1 MANPNIVSVTSIYA
15 GNAGWNLSGTA
26 TTTLLTVAADVIVKI
41 NAITCANVDGTNA
54 ATLNLYIDGVGTTVT
69 GVTGTGLATTIY
81 LAKTINVPA
90 DDILVVIDRPIY
102 LMENDILKGGASAA
116 GDLDLYIDGVGTT
129 VTGVTGTALA
139 TTIYLA
145 KTISIPADDILVV
158 IDRPIYMMEGD
169 ILKGGA
175 SASGDLDL
183 YMSYE
188 VINDA

>member
-90 DDILVVIDRPIY
+90 DDIFVVIDRPIY

-116 GDLDLYIDGVGTT
+116 GDLDLYI
-129 VTGVTGTALA
+129 
-139 TTIYLA
+139 
-145 KTISIPADDILVV
+145 
-158 IDRPIYMMEGD
+158 
-169 ILKGGA
+169 
-175 SASGDLDL
+175 
-183 YMSYE
+183 SYE